1 MFPSDLAFFAVT
13 YASVMSMAFGSLLL
27 IMYRGGVRIS
37 GMRLLAFSWYL
48 FCIYFFILATTAGKH
63 PIIDRAQVAA
73 VSRILLILTFT
84 TFGIAYLSIFRAFA
98 QANDR
103 RRWLW

>member
-37 GMRLLAFSWYL
+37 GMRLLALSWYL
-48 FCIYFFILATTAGKH
+48 FCIYFFVLATTAGRH
-63 PIIDRAQVAA
+63 PIIDRAQVATF
-73 VSRILLILTFT
+73 SRILLILTFT
-84 TFGIAYLSIFRAFA
+84 IFGASYLSIFRAFA
-98 QANDR
+98 RANDA